1 MGRLFGT
8 DGIRG
13 IANRDLSIQRSAQ
26 VGQALA
32 TVLRER
38 LGEGRKPRVFIG
50 KDTRLS
56 SDMIEAAL
64 AAGLCAGGVDCVALG
79 VVPTPAVAYL
89 TVAHGMDAG
98 VMISASHNPFQFNG
112 IKIFGPKGYK
122 LTDREE
128 AEIEDMILDDAI
140 PMHKAE
146 AGEIG
151 RYSQGT
157 GLAEEYIR
165 HIAATLPGEK
175 PLRGM
180 RVLADCANGS
190 ASRTA
195 KELFALLGAEADI
208 ICREPDGSNV
218 NRDCGSTHMESLRQR
233 VKAGGYA
240 LGVAFDGDADRCLA
254 VDEKGELVDGDQMI
268 AIFATRMKEKGTLK
282 KNAAVVTVMSNYGF
296 MNFARQSGID
306 VKTTKVGDRY
316 VLETML
322 AEGYNIGGEQSGHII
337 FTDHMTTGDG
347 QLSAVQLMGVMQET
361 GKPLSQLTEVITI
374 LPQVLVNMEATV
386 DMKAGLAESLEISA
400 AVRACEEELRGEGRV
415 LIRPSGTEPLIRVM
429 VEGPEQRQIEDI
441 ARRIVAAI
449 REALS

>member
-13 IANRDLSIQRSAQ
+13 VANRDLSILRSAQ

-38 LGEGRKPRVFIG
+38 LGEKKPRVFIG
-50 KDTRLS
+50 KDTRQS

-64 AAGLCAGGVDCVALG
+64 TAGLCAGGTDCVGLG
-79 VVPTPAVAYL
+79 VVPTPAVAFL

-98 VMISASHNPFQFNG
+98 VMISASHNPFPYNG

-122 LTDREE
+122 LTDEE
-128 AEIEDMILDDAI
+128 EREIEDMILDGAA
-140 PMHKAE
+140 PLYKAE
-146 AGEIG
+146 AEEIG
-151 RYSQGT
+151 RYRLDEA
-157 GLAEEYIR
+157 LAEEYIE
-165 HIAATLPGEK
+165 HITESVPGDK
-175 PLRGM
+175 PLSGM

-195 KELFALLGAEADI
+195 AALFDRLGADADI
-208 ICREPDGSNV
+208 IYQEPDGQNV
-218 NRDCGSTHMESLRQR
+218 NRDCGSTHIDQLRER
-233 VKAGGYA
+233 VKKGGYA

-254 VDEKGELVDGDQMI
+254 VDETGALVDGDQMI
-268 AIFATRMKEKGTLK
+268 AIFAARMKKHGTLK
-282 KNAAVVTVMSNYGF
+282 GNTAVVTVMSNYGF
-296 MNFARQSGID
+296 MNFARENEIT

-322 AEGYNIGGEQSGHII
+322 AEEYNIGGEQSGHII
-337 FTDHMTTGDG
+337 FTDRMTTGDG
-347 QLSAVQLMGVMQET
+347 QLSAVRLMEVMKET
-361 GKPLSQLTEVITI
+361 GKPLSELTRVITI

-400 AVRACEEELRGEGRV
+400 AVKDCEEELKGEGRV

-429 VEGPEQRQIEDI
+429 VEGPDKEQITDI
-441 ARRIVAAI
+441 ANRIVTAI

>member
-38 LGEGRKPRVFIG
+38 LGEGGKPRVFIG

-79 VVPTPAVAYL
+79 VVPTPAVAFL

-195 KELFALLGAEADI
+195 KELFALLGAEADV
-208 ICREPDGSNV
+208 ICREPDGVNV

-282 KNAAVVTVMSNYGF
+282 KNTAVVTVMSNYGF